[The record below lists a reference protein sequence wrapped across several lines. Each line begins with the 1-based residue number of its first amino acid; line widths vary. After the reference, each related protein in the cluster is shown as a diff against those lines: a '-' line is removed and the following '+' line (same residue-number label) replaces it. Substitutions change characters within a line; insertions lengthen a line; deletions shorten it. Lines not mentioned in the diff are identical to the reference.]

1 MEDQREQV
9 PELDKK
15 ECRPNFTAVLQFGG
29 FVAFAGGIGVAA
41 TSTGILPIVFGSIV
55 SFGGLLTT
63 IAGCKKDWSS
73 LIKCCWPTSNIDNLN
88 RQINEK
94 EDKAR
99 NKLSCCLEEARQIQ
113 DSKIDIDV
121 NHLKTICESV
131 NYFGQGTRINLQIK
145 EALVEIFKN
154 NVVLL
159 NNERLKNVIP
169 NYVMKRVRQEA
180 GNQNPRAEHSDLSP
194 LIETSSVSAS
204 HSNDREEF

>member
-1 MEDQREQV
+1 MSLIV
-9 PELDKK
+9 FIGI
-15 ECRPNFTAVLQFGG
+15 NYIFIN
-29 FVAFAGGIGVAA
+29 GGIGVAA

-63 IAGCKKDWSS
+63 ISGCKKDWSS
-73 LIKCCWPTSNIDNLN
+73 LIKCCWPTSNLDNLN
-88 RQINEK
+88 RQIKEK
-94 EDKAR
+94 DTKIH
-99 NKLSCCLEEARQIQ
+99 NKLDCCLKEALQMQ
-113 DSKIDIDV
+113 NNEIDINV
-121 NHLKTICESV
+121 NHIKTICESV